1 MSDSAQRG
9 WGRSGR
15 ITSRGMHGNVH
26 AMQQTDDDEADH
38 PTGYPNHPIARTK
51 SNELRKNSNAD
62 IHVYYPM

>member
-1 MSDSAQRG
+1 MSDSAQRRY
-9 WGRSGR
+9 GRSGR
-15 ITSRGMHGNVH
+15 ITSHDMHANVH

-38 PTGYPNHPIARTK
+38 PAAYPNHLIARTN

>member
-1 MSDSAQRG
+1 
-9 WGRSGR
+9 
-15 ITSRGMHGNVH
+15 MHGNVH

-38 PTGYPNHPIARTK
+38 PAAYPNHPIARTN

>member
-1 MSDSAQRG
+1 MR
-9 WGRSGR
+9 
-15 ITSRGMHGNVH
+15 GNVH

-38 PTGYPNHPIARTK
+38 PAAYPNHPIARTK